1 MIKIDNISFRGLDF
15 KIVRDDLF
23 PEIGGGNKAR
33 KALEYESDAL
43 AKGANAL
50 ITTGGIQSNHCRAI
64 AILCA
69 RRGWKCKIVYH
80 GTRERFES
88 EKGNALIVRMCG
100 AETEF
105 VGESEISSTMDNAMR
120 DFRSRGFSPYYVR
133 GGGHDICGGMA
144 YVKAVAELAS
154 SGFSAPDY
162 IFHASGTGSTQA
174 GIFVGLEK
182 AGWKNTK
189 VVGISVARNKE
200 RGTRVISEFS
210 EKLAEHCGADF
221 DSSKIIFTDKYV
233 CGGYEKYPPEL
244 ESFVASAARE
254 TGILFDTT
262 YSGKALYGMFKY
274 IAENNLSAARILFW
288 HTGGIFNI
296 MA

>member
-1 MIKIDNISFRGLDF
+1 MIKVDDITFRGLDF

-33 KALEYESDAL
+33 KALEYESDVL
-43 AKGANAL
+43 DKGADAL

-64 AILCA
+64 ALLCA

-88 EKGNALIVRMCG
+88 EKGNALVVRMCG

-105 VGESEISSTMDNAMR
+105 VGESEISSAMDNAML
-120 DFRSRGFSPYYVR
+120 DFRGRGFSPYYVR
-133 GGGHDICGGMA
+133 GGGHDICGGIA
-144 YVKAVAELAS
+144 YVKAVSELVAS
-154 SGFSAPDY
+154 SFTAPDY

-174 GIFVGLEK
+174 GLLVGLEK
-182 AGWKNTK
+182 VGWESTK
-189 VVGISVARNKE
+189 VVGISVARNAE

-210 EKLAEHCGADF
+210 EKLAEHCGVEF
-221 DSSKIIFTDKYV
+221 DSAKIIFTDKYT
-233 CGGYEKYPPEL
+233 CGGYEKYSSEL
-244 ESFVASAARE
+244 KLFTSDVARE

-262 YSGKALYGMFKY
+262 YSGKALHGMFEY
-274 IAENNLSAARILFW
+274 IAENNLFSKRILFW